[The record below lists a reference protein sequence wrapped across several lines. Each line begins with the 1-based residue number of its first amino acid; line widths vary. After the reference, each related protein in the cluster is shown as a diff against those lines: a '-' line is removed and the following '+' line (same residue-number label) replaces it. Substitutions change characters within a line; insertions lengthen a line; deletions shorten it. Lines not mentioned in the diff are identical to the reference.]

1 MVHNSNT
8 MWRMNNRPS
17 NSTSGSDNALRLLLL
32 VTGKFYWGLQVTSSF
47 SIRGCILKGCFE
59 RGIFCLTNS
68 CLKGIEDF
76 NLEHCLHSTW
86 TLLPPKDSL
95 HNACIPWYGTMP
107 TIQKKKHKT
116 YKAILD
122 ISTSNFYMSTL
133 NPWLLTLED
142 PGTLYRDHIWDVHPH
157 PRHTVVGTG

>member
-1 MVHNSNT
+1 MVHDSNT

-59 RGIFCLTNS
+59 RGIFCWTNS

-95 HNACIPWYGTMP
+95 HNAYIPWYGTMP
-107 TIQKKKHKT
+107 TIQKKNTKLIKQFSTFPLPTFTWAPWTRDSSPLKT
-116 YKAILD
+116 RVHCIETTYGMSIPIHVIL
-122 ISTSNFYMSTL
+122 
-133 NPWLLTLED
+133 
-142 PGTLYRDHIWDVHPH
+142 
-157 PRHTVVGTG
+157 